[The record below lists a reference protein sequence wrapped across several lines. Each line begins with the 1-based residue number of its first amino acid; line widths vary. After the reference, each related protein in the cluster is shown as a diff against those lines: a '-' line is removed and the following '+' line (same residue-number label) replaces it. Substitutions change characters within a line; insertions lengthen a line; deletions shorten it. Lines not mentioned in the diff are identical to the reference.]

1 MGQDPDKARLDS
13 LGRRLDEVTQDDATQ
28 ASGPP
33 ASAKQMNAGM
43 RVVSELIAG
52 IGGGALFGWL
62 FDHWLGTSPWFL
74 LTLLLLG
81 TAAAFRN
88 IIVRFSRPT
97 SRPDQRNK

>member
-1 MGQDPDKARLDS
+1 MKQDPDKARLDS
-13 LGRRLDEVTQDDATQ
+13 LGKRLDEVTQRSATQ
-28 ASGPP
+28 TDGPP
-33 ASAKQMNAGM
+33 ASARQMNAGM

-62 FDHWLGTSPWFL
+62 FDSWFGTSPWFL
-74 LTLLLLG
+74 LALLVLG

-97 SRPDQRNK
+97 AGPDDRKG